1 MNNKIIFKN
10 EKQRRMFFCYVLN
23 QVIFLITCLIQ
34 TIIRMSVSP
43 SFNMGVEI
51 QATVLLIL
59 SLMCL
64 ARKDKEMRE
73 WKKKRFVLSDGI
85 KEQLTILDLK
95 LKFNC
100 SYNEAV
106 DKYIETWWDQV
117 QETELRKQKELESI
131 AIKNRLKF
139 KSIIKEVDFDEI
151 PDSIKKRLE
160 KAEKEVA

>member
-1 MNNKIIFKN
+1 MNKVIFKN
-10 EKQRRMFFCYVLN
+10 KVQRRMFFCYVIN
-23 QVIFLITCLIQ
+23 QVVFLMACLIQ
-34 TIIRMSVSP
+34 TIIRMSISP

-51 QATVLLIL
+51 QATIIGCL
-59 SLMCL
+59 SLACL
-64 ARKDKEMRE
+64 IHKYKQTRE
-73 WKKKRFVLSDGI
+73 WKKKCFVLSDEI
-85 KEQLTILDLK
+85 REQLTILDLK

-100 SYNEAV
+100 SYDEAV
-106 DKYIETWWDQV
+106 NKYIDIWWDEV
-117 QETELRKQKELESI
+117 QKAELQKQKELESI